1 MMQLQNLCVN
11 GNLQATGNRA
21 TLIDRLLRSFG
32 PRCKKTN
39 GNMQATGNR
48 ATLIDRLLR

>member
-1 MMQLQNLCVN
+1 MEDLVVLDIAQLQNLCVN

-32 PRCKKTN
+32 PQRKKAVVATN
-39 GNMQATGNR
+39 KTP
-48 ATLIDRLLR
+48 